1 MEDLGEELIQ
11 AAQEGRLPKVRTILS
26 EAAESPDIA
35 QEMLMSLEL
44 VSEYF
49 NDESRGLDHL

>member
-11 AAQEGRLPKVRTILS
+11 AAQEGRLPKVRKILS

-35 QEMLMSLEL
+35 QETLMSLEL
-44 VSEYF
+44 VS
-49 NDESRGLDHL
+49 

>member
-11 AAQEGRLPKVRTILS
+11 AAQEGRLPNVRKILS

-49 NDESRGLDHL
+49 NDEAEI